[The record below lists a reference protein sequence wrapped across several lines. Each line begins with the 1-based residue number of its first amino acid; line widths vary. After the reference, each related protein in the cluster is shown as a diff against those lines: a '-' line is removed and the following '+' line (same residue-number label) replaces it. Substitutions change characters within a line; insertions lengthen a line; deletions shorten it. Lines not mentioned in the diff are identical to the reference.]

1 MEKSLNVHV
10 VRELY
15 EGRHVIPGAWALLFF
30 SLSSPTSAAL
40 APEYYAQARNQ
51 AAYHVQVRV
60 LSVNG
65 PAKTPGECAITSE
78 VVRIFRD
85 LPGNLKQAARLA
97 FTISCRKAGDERIVG
112 GTLWQDYDSLL
123 HAEYL
128 EVFLNKANGGYAVA
142 MWQAQVIGKP
152 TNQPVMN

>member
-1 MEKSLNVHV
+1 MKVLASSLGGAAW
-10 VRELY
+10 LLLALAS
-15 EGRHVIPGAWALLFF
+15 PGGAV
-30 SLSSPTSAAL
+30 L

-51 AAYHVQVRV
+51 AAYHIQVRV
-60 LSVNG
+60 MSVNG

-85 LPGNLKQAARLA
+85 MTGTLRQATRLA
-97 FTISCRKAGDERIVG
+97 FTVSCRKADDETMVG

-123 HAEYL
+123 RAEYL
-128 EVFLNKANGGYAVA
+128 EVFLNKSDGGYAVA
-142 MWQAQVIGKP
+142 MWQSQIIEKP